1 MVSKLVTSSIVSATS
16 TDLTLQASA
25 GKKVKFKVGES
36 GSEMSLPSADG
47 TANQFMQTDGS
58 GNLGFAT
65 VNSEV
70 QSATAKYQFD
80 NQTMQGPILLR
91 VWDYDKHPVASENL
105 QQIDMLVPN
114 DFIPYNRISS
124 FIIKWYNVNFSFKN
138 GINSQNTVWV
148 HTFVKPLDYEGNS
161 LVHNNTNFKIR
172 SGTTFVNGSSS
183 WNSNYDQTGNGK
195 NGQWSRSGGNPAY
208 YTVEDV
214 GYRIIRGENTQIGI
228 VPSTSSQNTM
238 ILNQINNPW
247 SVTSTRN
254 NNHQANFSGECIIH
268 NRQSSWRAT
277 TNFNY
282 QGANSWY
289 NNGYPAMG
297 TNQMGQEADNSTSNY
312 YFMNYNYAAG
322 VKLSMLPHQFTTAN
336 NGSSGSS
343 GQVTASHFGISGG
356 RFEFWINTVPA
367 SY

>member
-16 TDLTLQASA
+16 TDLTLQAST
-25 GKKVKFKVGES
+25 GKKVKFKVGAS
-36 GSEMSLPSADG
+36 GPEMSLPSADG
-47 TANQFMQTDGS
+47 TANQFMQTDGN

-91 VWDYDKHPVASENL
+91 VWDYDKHPPSENL

-138 GINSQNTVWV
+138 GINSQNTVWA

-161 LVHNNTNFKIR
+161 LVHNNTNFRIR

-183 WNSNYDQTGNGK
+183 WNSNYDNTSNGK
-195 NGQWSRSGGNPAY
+195 NGQWTRSGGNPAY

-214 GYRIIRGENTQIGI
+214 GYRIIRGDNTQIGI

-297 TNQMGQEADNSTSNY
+297 TNQMGQDADNSTSNY
-312 YFMNYNYAAG
+312 YFMNSNYAAG

-343 GQVTASHFGISGG
+343 GQVTASHWGISGG
-356 RFEFWINTVPA
+356 RFEFWINIVPA